1 MTFENF
7 WQQYPRKIGKLTA
20 KRSWEKLSQEN
31 QQKALEAIVEHR
43 KYWSAKGTDWEFIP
57 HASTWLNQERFEDE
71 LVIQEKKK
79 ENIFKTVWND
89 IAEAF
94 RTMPLTMK
102 QLIPVKFFTWYAMFC
117 YWQYI
122 TSSLSLSLFGTTD
135 QASEGF
141 SKAQQ
146 LTGSLN

>member
-43 KYWSAKGTDWEFIP
+43 KYWSAKGTEWEFIP

-71 LVIQEKKK
+71 LVIEQK
-79 ENIFKTVWND
+79 ENK
-89 IAEAF
+89 
-94 RTMPLTMK
+94 RPPL
-102 QLIPVKFFTWYAMFC
+102 PWYASDELTLAKGRELGLNPYAGETFA
-117 YWQYI
+117 QFRAR
-122 TSSLSLSLFGTTD
+122 LS
-135 QASEGF
+135 A
-141 SKAQQ
+141 KI
-146 LTGSLN
+146 GSVGVGA

>member
-7 WQQYPRKIGKLTA
+7 WSQYPKKVGKLTA

-71 LVIQEKKK
+71 LVIEQK
-79 ENIFKTVWND
+79 ENK
-89 IAEAF
+89 
-94 RTMPLTMK
+94 RPPL
-102 QLIPVKFFTWYAMFC
+102 PWYASDELTLAKGRELGLNPYAGESFA
-117 YWQYI
+117 QFRARL
-122 TSSLSLSLFGTTD
+122 SS
-135 QASEGF
+135 
-141 SKAQQ
+141 KI
-146 LTGSLN
+146 GSVGVGA

>member
-7 WQQYPRKIGKLTA
+7 WQQYPKKVGKLTA

-71 LVIQEKKK
+71 LVIEQK
-79 ENIFKTVWND
+79 ENK
-89 IAEAF
+89 
-94 RTMPLTMK
+94 RPPL
-102 QLIPVKFFTWYAMFC
+102 PWYASDELTLAKGRELGLNPYAGETFA
-117 YWQYI
+117 QFRAR
-122 TSSLSLSLFGTTD
+122 LSF
-135 QASEGF
+135 
-141 SKAQQ
+141 KI
-146 LTGSLN
+146 GSAGVGS